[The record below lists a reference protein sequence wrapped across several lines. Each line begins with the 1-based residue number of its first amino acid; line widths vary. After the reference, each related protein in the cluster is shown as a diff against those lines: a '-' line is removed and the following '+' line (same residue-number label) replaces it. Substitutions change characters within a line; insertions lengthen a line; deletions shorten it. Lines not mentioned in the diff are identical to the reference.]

1 MLHTVKMVPIML
13 LLAITS
19 VALGQELDLPQKN
32 KIPYLVKY
40 EFSPDL
46 PNGIAFYMTLLTL
59 DHFNTQFGPAD
70 PAYSVEQ
77 ELGLNNVESHAFVS
91 QALTT
96 FYLIKTDIRAEE
108 NRLACKFA
116 GPNVSKKD
124 QYIALQQMYDIHKAI
139 TDHYFEQTKANL
151 DAETAERLQQ
161 WMDEGK
167 LGISHTEF
175 DFEKSDQI
183 TGRDST
189 VTLSKICERD
199 N

>member
-1 MLHTVKMVPIML
+1 MLPTSKTVSIML

-19 VALGQELDLPQKN
+19 VASGQEASVN
-32 KIPYLVKY
+32 EIPSRLRY
-40 EFSPDL
+40 EGSPDL
-46 PNGIAFYMTLLTL
+46 PNGIAFYMALLSI
-59 DHFNTQFGPAD
+59 DHSNTQFGPAD
-70 PAYSVEQ
+70 PAYQVEQ
-77 ELGLNNVESHAFVS
+77 KLGLNNVESHAFMS

-96 FYLIKTDIRAEE
+96 FYLIKTDVRAEE
-108 NRLACKFA
+108 NRLACEFA

-124 QYIALQQMYDIHKAI
+124 QYSALQQMYDSHKAI

-167 LGISHTEF
+167 LSTVYVEF
-175 DFEKSDQI
+175 DFEKADQI
-183 TGRDST
+183 SGRDST
-189 VTLSKICERD
+189 VTLSRICERD